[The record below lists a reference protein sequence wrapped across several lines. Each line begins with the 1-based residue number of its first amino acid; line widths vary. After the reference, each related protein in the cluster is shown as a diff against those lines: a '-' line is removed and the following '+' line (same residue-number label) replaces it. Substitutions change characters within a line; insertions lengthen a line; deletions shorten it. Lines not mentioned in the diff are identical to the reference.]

1 MRRTTRCEP
10 MGKGWGGGGVAEA
23 TCGYTLTTFFHR
35 QETKTKSK
43 MSTTAC
49 GHLSCPHHHT
59 DILFTCW
66 GFRLLAVGRAS
77 RLRLRAGDAPNSS
90 GTRGD
95 FLHQDVP
102 RDGNS
107 GKDVVFPMPHLHR
120 SSFLSLGTSYDHLA
134 SRRARRRRRGRDVKL
149 PTTSRATRRETEP
162 DSKMHTQ
169 QLDASSR
176 VLAASLGA
184 SLSFTSRPGE
194 RRGRCV
200 RTEREV
206 ISGYSDAP
214 RDGSCG
220 EDGV

>member
-1 MRRTTRCEP
+1 
-10 MGKGWGGGGVAEA
+10 MGDGVGGWGGVAEA
-23 TCGYTLTTFFHR
+23 TRDDHFFHR

-66 GFRLLAVGRAS
+66 HFRLLAVDRAS

-95 FLHQDVP
+95 EERRVP

-107 GKDVVFPMPHLHR
+107 GEDVVFSMPHLHR
-120 SSFLSLGTSYDHLA
+120 FRVLSLGTSYGHLA

-149 PTTSRATRRETEP
+149 PATSRATRRETEP
-162 DSKMHTQ
+162 DSKMHTSAQ
-169 QLDASSR
+169 H
-176 VLAASLGA
+176 ASLFDRSVSRRVSEFHVA
-184 SLSFTSRPGE
+184 SR
-194 RRGRCV
+194 
-200 RTEREV
+200 
-206 ISGYSDAP
+206 
-214 RDGSCG
+214 
-220 EDGV
+220 

>member
-1 MRRTTRCEP
+1 MFSSPLCARLCISSWRLRLGAWGIGRGGSSGSIGAGGAAVRRTTRCEP
-10 MGKGWGGGGVAEA
+10 MGKVRGGDGVAEA
-23 TCGYTLTTFFHR
+23 TCDSQITF
-35 QETKTKSK
+35 
-43 MSTTAC
+43 STAKRRKRRRRC
-49 GHLSCPHHHT
+49 PQQLVIRSCPHHHT
-59 DILFTCW
+59 DILFALW

-162 DSKMHTQ
+162 DSKMHT
-169 QLDASSR
+169 S
-176 VLAASLGA
+176 V
-184 SLSFTSRPGE
+184 T
-194 RRGRCV
+194 
-200 RTEREV
+200 
-206 ISGYSDAP
+206 
-214 RDGSCG
+214 
-220 EDGV
+220 